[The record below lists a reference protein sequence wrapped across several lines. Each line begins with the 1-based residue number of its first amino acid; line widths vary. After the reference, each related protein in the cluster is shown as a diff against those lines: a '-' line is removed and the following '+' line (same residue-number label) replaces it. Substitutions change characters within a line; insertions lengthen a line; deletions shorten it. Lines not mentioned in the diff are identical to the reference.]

1 MPLGSC
7 KYMHRIIIN
16 STNFVTYLTKEV
28 SLHIS
33 NLTLDAGALSADDT
47 KMLPAPRNRPFH
59 FAPAHFHDLLCLCLH
74 RPCTARIAG
83 AELALHFFSSSLF
96 TSYAGH

>member
-1 MPLGSC
+1 
-7 KYMHRIIIN
+7 MHIIIIN

-28 SLHIS
+28 SLRIS
-33 NLTLDAGALSADDT
+33 NLTLDAGALFADDT

-59 FAPAHFHDLLCLCLH
+59 FAPPHFHDLFCLCLQ

-83 AELALHFFSSSLF
+83 AEIALHFYSLSLF